1 MMASYTPPQAVQRA
15 AQRAL
20 RKRAEKPPSQ
30 RGMTATGLARARDL
44 ANGRPASE
52 ETLRRMV
59 SYFAR
64 HEVDKQGS
72 TWDDYG
78 KGRQAW
84 DGWGGDAGRA
94 WAERTLR
101 QIERERSR
109 EDKKMDKSLDSPH
122 KPTREDRDRNHL
134 GASTP
139 APPEDQITGSKTN
152 PKGTAKNTR
161 GAIKISEA
169 AEKSLRNK
177 VKEHNERHGD
187 DPAKKIDL
195 GMLKAVYRRGAG
207 AYSVSHRPG
216 TSRNQWAMARVN
228 AFIYLMRRGRPQ
240 SPNYITDNDL
250 LPKEHPR
257 SSKGDKKMDKI
268 LNTPHRQPQPQQP
281 PKGSDKILTGSENK
295 ADVTPEQI
303 SAEHVAITAK
313 LEGIEAD
320 NVVIGEAI
328 QNLDSRVSALEM
340 DRADKHYGYMTPEE
354 EEEEERRRRRRMQS
368 TGDASSNCTAWA
380 PRTRADDAPDGLQ
393 RVWRMDY
400 ISLPSAQA
408 ITTRDGFLEIKGA
421 VVARAGVLD
430 YRLADGTPYKE
441 LRDPDVIFAASAL
454 DSYNGRPLL
463 EGMHPVDAQG
473 RPTFVTGDNIS
484 SWVPVGSVRNMRPS
498 MAVNPDTAADDFP
511 QEYQVTRADLL
522 IWGRQD
528 EDTGANVTI
537 ERIRSGE
544 LREFSVGYETM
555 IDPTPGTYMGTA
567 YDARQVADVGNH
579 VALVSRGRAGSVTRF
594 RMDSL
599 DNSLTNAR
607 RYAVRFDK
615 CRTYAHNSRE
625 RREGRVDSKHERRA
639 DNMAQIT
646 LNGVQGEI
654 DALLVPMVHETQ
666 KELAASQKL
675 SAELQTQVS
684 ELTQR
689 ADEADAKLA
698 DALAEQSQQ
707 SEQAVEALEGVK
719 TKADSLST
727 ELDEANATIAKLNEE
742 LGAEKAKLGAAE
754 AQVAELK
761 EQVESAQARG
771 DAQVDIDAAVQARI
785 ELIDDARQYL
795 PAEYDFK
802 GKADL
807 TIKADAVAHVT
818 KRSDIDDSQVEGAYK
833 VLEMLKGRDNTSEVA
848 EATRP
853 ASEKVAPFR
862 SQRTDSKPRISAD
875 DARRQF
881 LSNHRTDHSTGRNG
895 FAG

>member
-1 MMASYTPPQAVQRA
+1 M
-15 AQRAL
+15 
-20 RKRAEKPPSQ
+20 
-30 RGMTATGLARARDL
+30 
-44 ANGRPASE
+44 
-52 ETLRRMV
+52 

-101 QIERERSR
+101 QIERERTR
-109 EDKKMDKSLDSPH
+109 EDKKMDKKLDS
-122 KPTREDRDRNHL
+122 
-134 GASTP
+134 
-139 APPEDQITGSKTN
+139 
-152 PKGTAKNTR
+152 
-161 GAIKISEA
+161 
-169 AEKSLRNK
+169 
-177 VKEHNERHGD
+177 
-187 DPAKKIDL
+187 
-195 GMLKAVYRRGAG
+195 
-207 AYSVSHRPG
+207 
-216 TSRNQWAMARVN
+216 
-228 AFIYLMRRGRPQ
+228 
-240 SPNYITDNDL
+240 
-250 LPKEHPR
+250 
-257 SSKGDKKMDKI
+257 
-268 LNTPHRQPQPQQP
+268 PHRQPQPQQP
-281 PKGSDKILTGSENK
+281 PEVGDKILTGAEHK
-295 ADVTPEQI
+295 ADAT
-303 SAEHVAITAK
+303 
-313 LEGIEAD
+313 LEEIEAQHME
-320 NVVIGEAI
+320 IGAAI
-328 QNLDSRVSALEM
+328 QSLDNRVTALEE
-340 DRADKHYGYMTPEE
+340 DRADYHDPEDDDDD
-354 EEEEERRRRRRMQS
+354 ERRRLRGQPEMAADS
-368 TGDASSNCTAWA
+368 AWA
-380 PRTRADDAPDGLQ
+380 DRTRGDDAPEGLQ

-400 ISLPSAQA
+400 ISLPTAQA

-430 YRLADGTPYKE
+430 YRLADGTTYKE
-441 LRDPDVIFAASAL
+441 LRDPDVIFARSAL

-463 EGMHPVDAQG
+463 EGAHPVDAQG

-484 SWVPVGSVRNMRPS
+484 TWVPVGSVRNMRPS

-528 EDTGANVTI
+528 EESGVNVTI
-537 ERIRSGE
+537 ERIKSGE

-555 IDPTPGTYMGTA
+555 IDPTPGTFDGVA

-579 VALVSRGRAGSVTRF
+579 IALVSRGRAGSVTRF
-594 RMDSL
+594 RMDS
-599 DNSLTNAR
+599 DENVLTNAR

-615 CRTYAHNSRE
+615 CDTYAHNSRE
-625 RREGRVDSKHERRA
+625 GRGRRVDSKHERRA

-675 SAELQTQVS
+675 AADLTTQVS

-698 DALAEQSQQ
+698 DALAEQASQ
-707 SEQAVEALEGVK
+707 SATATEALEGVK
-719 TKADSLST
+719 AKADSLDS
-727 ELDEANATIAKLNEE
+727 ELSEAHATIAKLNEE
-742 LGAEKAKLGAAE
+742 LGAEKAKLGASE

-761 EQVESAQARG
+761 AQVEAAQARG

-795 PAEYDFK
+795 PADYDFK

-853 ASEKVAPFR
+853 ASDKVAPFR
-862 SQRTDSKPRISAD
+862 MTADSKPRITAD
-875 DARRQF
+875 EARKHF
-881 LSNHRTDHSTGRNG
+881 LNGHRTDHATGRNG
-895 FAG
+895 FSR